1 MVARLFDNKIWTQTS
16 HSKRKGEEAI
26 EGINHFDRLTWL
38 NWMKEVSKFKYA
50 VHLMPTH
57 AAGTFALNCAYWGI
71 PCIGY
76 RGLDTQE
83 ELHPHCTV
91 SDGNLEHA
99 REIVKRLV
107 NYSDFYEQCSKEAR
121 EKYKECFSEEVYI
134 YNMNKVIEGVLSK

>member
-1 MVARLFDNKIWTQTS
+1 MNWIDWV
-16 HSKRKGEEAI
+16 
-26 EGINHFDRLTWL
+26 NHL
-38 NWMKEVSKFKYA
+38 SKFKYA

-107 NYSDFYEQCSKEAR
+107 TNYDFYKQCSDKAR
-121 EKYKECFSEEVYI
+121 EKYKECFGEKVYI
-134 YNMNKVIEGVLSK
+134 YNMNKVINEVINENN